1 MINVAMWGKAL
12 RVIPRISKEE
22 WTGLDVISRWLVAS
36 RSAVFV
42 MTALSAGIG
51 GLLAF
56 KAGSFSPF
64 LFILALA
71 GLVLAHATNNLLNDY
86 VDYRKGIDHDNY
98 YRAQYGPQALEHGLL
113 TPRQFLTYILV
124 SGILATS
131 IGLYLVIHSG
141 FPALVTMLA
150 GLFFLL
156 FYTWPLKYYGL
167 GEPSVVLVWGPL
179 MVGGTF
185 LVVSGGQW
193 DWSVLWISLVYALGP
208 TSVLLGKHIDKLKED
223 KEKGVRTLPVIL
235 GEKSAR
241 YLTIGLLILQYL
253 LVAMIVITGM
263 TGASV
268 LIVLLALPKLFKT
281 IRIFSRPRPSSE
293 PDDIPKGSWPLY
305 LVSYAFVYN
314 RQFGSLFLL
323 GLILDVILFKAGI
336 QF

>member
-1 MINVAMWGKAL
+1 MINIAMWGKAL
-12 RVIPRISKEE
+12 KVIPRISKEE
-22 WTGLDVISRWLVAS
+22 WNHLDVISRWLIAS

-51 GLLAF
+51 GLLTF
-56 KAGSFSPF
+56 RNGLFSPGMF
-64 LFILALA
+64 LLALT
-71 GLVLAHATNNLLNDY
+71 GLVLAHATNNLINDY
-86 VDYRKGIDHDNY
+86 VDYRKGIDHNNY

-113 TPRQFLTYILV
+113 SPRQFLNYILV
-124 SGILATS
+124 SGLLATA

-141 FPALVTMLA
+141 TPAVMFMLA

-179 MVGGTF
+179 MIGGTY
-185 LVVSGGQW
+185 LVVSGGHW
-193 DWSVLWISLVYALGP
+193 DWSIILISLVYALGP

-223 KEKGVRTLPVIL
+223 KARGVRTLPVIT

-241 YLTIGLLILQYL
+241 YLTISLLILQYL
-253 LVAMIVITGM
+253 LVGMMVITGK
-263 TGASV
+263 TGAAV
-268 LIVLLALPKLFKT
+268 LIVLLALPKLFQT
-281 IRIFSRPRPSSE
+281 IRIFSRPRPSEE
-293 PDDIPKGSWPLY
+293 PNDIPKGSWPLY
-305 LVSYAFVYN
+305 LVSYAFLYN

-323 GLILDVILFKAGI
+323 GLILDVILFRAGI